1 MNTSIG
7 IFLAAQ
13 DIQAIIG
20 FVAVGISAIVGWV
33 WVNTDAGAGENAGD
47 CDFSFTRRED

>member
-1 MNTSIG
+1 MNTTLG

-20 FVAVGISAIVGWV
+20 FAAVALSGIVGYIWL
-33 WVNTDAGAGENAGD
+33 NTDAGAGENAGD